1 MIFPGLKK
9 LEKEFGFKDN
19 GKFVYGFIESTYV
32 MFADGENQKHVWF
45 RFPVELNEED
55 KNKISSW
62 KKKDYAKEISFGQ
75 SFDAEIRFAEYFIPS
90 KVSKI
95 KEVIEDVTSYIK
107 EKYPEAKARCCGE
120 NCISDPGSELGVYD
134 IEGFL
139 VPLCPSCA
147 KRLEDDIEKAYEE
160 EKIKPNNYLQ
170 GVLGA
175 FTFPIP
181 GILLTILFFML
192 RRITA
197 ISGLVYYILARKG
210 YLWAGGKFNKIGVLI
225 ISGASVFYAVAGT
238 FVGYVALIVK
248 EFYKEFSAEGVSIF
262 NIIKYAVKTV
272 LDNPVVRHNLVVNIR
287 LSLVFCGLCII
298 IVMLQSLKQTEKTKV
313 KKSS

>member
-19 GKFVYGFIESTYV
+19 GKFVYGFIESTFV
-32 MFADGENQKHVWF
+32 LFADGPNKKNVWF

-62 KKKDYAKEISFGQ
+62 KKKGYAKEVCFN
-75 SFDAEIRFAEYFIPS
+75 SFDAEITFAEYLIPF

-107 EKYPEAKARCCGE
+107 EKYPEAKARCCGD

-170 GVLGA
+170 GLLGA

-181 GILLTILFFML
+181 GILVTILFFML

-197 ISGLVYYILARKG
+197 ISGLVYYVLARKG

-272 LDNPVVRHNLVVNIR
+272 LDNSVVRHNLIVNIR
-287 LSLVFCGLCII
+287 LSLLFCGVCII
-298 IVMLQSLKQTEKTKV
+298 INMVQSLKQTEKTKV

>member
-1 MIFPGLKK
+1 MNIYQLLFRRNQHYLTIRSRDGRPAQRYKVPNHRFLKK
-9 LEKEFGFKDN
+9 AWSRQNPDEDLYITKYAEDG
-19 GKFVYGFIESTYV
+19 VISTIIL
-32 MFADGENQKHVWF
+32 D
-45 RFPVELNEED
+45 
-55 KNKISSW
+55 
-62 KKKDYAKEISFGQ
+62 
-75 SFDAEIRFAEYFIPS
+75 FDS
-90 KVSKI
+90 
-95 KEVIEDVTSYIK
+95 
-107 EKYPEAKARCCGE
+107 
-120 NCISDPGSELGVYD
+120 
-134 IEGFL
+134 
-139 VPLCPSCA
+139 
-147 KRLEDDIEKAYEE
+147 EDDIEKAYEE

-170 GVLGA
+170 GLLGA

-181 GILLTILFFML
+181 GILVTILFFML

-197 ISGLVYYILARKG
+197 ISGLVYYVLARKG

-272 LDNPVVRHNLVVNIR
+272 LDNPVVRHNLIVNIR
-287 LSLVFCGLCII
+287 LSLLFCGVCII
-298 IVMLQSLKQTEKTKV
+298 INMVQSLKQTEKTKV